1 MTTSSIGFRSSS
13 QPCLRLA
20 RVVTVAVAAVW
31 VKIYLLAIPVRAAAV
46 VVVVL
51 VLVAAAGG
59 GVFGRRGTMKQQ

>member
-1 MTTSSIGFRSSS
+1 M
-13 QPCLRLA
+13 RLA
-20 RVVTVAVAAVW
+20 RVVTVAAAAVW
-31 VKIYLLAIPVRAAAV
+31 VKIYLLAIPVRAAA